1 MPNPLVIAAV
11 TAVLKSR
18 LENGLAQLG
27 APARL
32 GGDVIVSALPPDRVA
47 VGADERMQLN
57 LFLHQVTPNTSRR
70 GSAGAT
76 LERQPPALDLHYL
89 LTAYGAQDYQIEA
102 LLGYGVALMH
112 AMQLLPR
119 NDFHATL
126 AALTQQGAMAALFA
140 VPDLAAL
147 DPQVGQLAITPQF
160 LNTEELSRLWSALQA
175 RYRPSLAYTVALAY
189 TKEQL

>member
-1 MPNPLVIAAV
+1 MSNPLVIAAV

-32 GGDVIVSALPPDRVA
+32 GGDVIVSALPPDQIA
-47 VGADERMQLN
+47 LGADERAQLN

-70 GSAGAT
+70 GAAGTTPA
-76 LERQPPALDLHYL
+76 RQPPALDLHYL
-89 LTAYGAQDYQIEA
+89 LTAYGAHDYQIEA

-112 AMQLLPR
+112 ATQVLPR
-119 NDFHATL
+119 ADFQATL
-126 AALTQQGAMAALFA
+126 AALAQQGALAALFA
-140 VPDLAAL
+140 VPELAAL
-147 DPQVGQLAITPQF
+147 DPQVEQLAITPQF

-175 RYRPSLAYTVALAY
+175 RYRPSLAYKVALAY
-189 TKEQL
+189 MKEPL